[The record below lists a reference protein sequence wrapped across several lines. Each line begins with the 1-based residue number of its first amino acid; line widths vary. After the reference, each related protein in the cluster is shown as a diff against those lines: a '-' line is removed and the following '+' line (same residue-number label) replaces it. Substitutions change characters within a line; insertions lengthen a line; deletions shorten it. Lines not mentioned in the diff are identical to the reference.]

1 MGVPIGRKGEIEV
14 KDFKEI
20 IAEQIAKATNIEKD
34 KIITMEIL
42 LFHALF

>member
-1 MGVPIGRKGEIEV
+1 M

-34 KIITMEIL
+34 KILKCQKIQTMEIL